1 VTPHQP
7 SFVTHRHAPPR
18 SLVVLIASLA
28 LMAVAPPSVTES
40 QRPVGPLAFADSTTI
55 AVLDVALFNKRANEI
70 ESADTVHAAK
80 ATAVEYQVM
89 SQRRGIRLADSSR
102 VRAAAMTREAT
113 ALAGGI
119 PCNVSVSCARFVGSR
134 LGAEWA
140 VMSKV
145 SKTSDLIWVFS
156 GQLIRVRDGEMP
168 IDDTFE
174 LKGDPETMVPRGVR
188 NFAQRVAERAV
199 ATGGESV
206 ARPR

>member
-1 VTPHQP
+1 MLLLS
-7 SFVTHRHAPPR
+7 SFVAHRHARR
-18 SLVVLIASLA
+18 SLAVLTASLA
-28 LMAVAPPSVTES
+28 LMAMAPPVVTEAE
-40 QRPVGPLAFADSTTI
+40 RPVDTLAFADSTMV

-70 ESADTVHAAK
+70 EAADTVHAAK

-102 VRAAAMTREAT
+102 VRAAATTPEAT
-113 ALAGGI
+113 AIAGGI

-134 LGAEWA
+134 LGAEWV

-174 LKGDPETMVPRGVR
+174 LKGDPDTMVPRGVH

-199 ATGGESV
+199 SSGGESL